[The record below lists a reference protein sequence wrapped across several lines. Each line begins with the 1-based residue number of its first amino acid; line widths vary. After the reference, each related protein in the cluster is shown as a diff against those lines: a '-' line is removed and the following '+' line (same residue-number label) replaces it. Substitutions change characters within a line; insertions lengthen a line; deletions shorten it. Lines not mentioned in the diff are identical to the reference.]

1 MASIVKFVRSCFSYD
16 SHCMHLKDT
25 RNIYRFFTLSFQICF
40 ARRMIVIRAIR
51 RKSNNID
58 QTIPRFH
65 FPRTWKS
72 EWIASPCVTAELIGL
87 VHDNPEA
94 IAAGYRRRLSG
105 GTRANRRRRRRRR
118 PVTEHSAGVGRILF
132 LSFFATV
139 DGLLARF
146 DLSRNRNRKAR
157 PMPITTRFETKG
169 GSPSIHSFSFCNF
182 LLARRLFLTYLF
194 SF

>member
-1 MASIVKFVRSCFSYD
+1 M
-16 SHCMHLKDT
+16 
-25 RNIYRFFTLSFQICF
+25 
-40 ARRMIVIRAIR
+40 
-51 RKSNNID
+51 
-58 QTIPRFH
+58 
-65 FPRTWKS
+65 
-72 EWIASPCVTAELIGL
+72 AELIGL

>member
-1 MASIVKFVRSCFSYD
+1 MWLWFEQFDENRIISIKRSS
-16 SHCMHLKDT
+16 
-25 RNIYRFFTLSFQICF
+25 
-40 ARRMIVIRAIR
+40 
-51 RKSNNID
+51 
-58 QTIPRFH
+58 IPRFH

-94 IAAGYRRRLSG
+94 IAAGYRRRLSS
-105 GTRANRRRRRRRR
+105 GTRANRRRRRRR